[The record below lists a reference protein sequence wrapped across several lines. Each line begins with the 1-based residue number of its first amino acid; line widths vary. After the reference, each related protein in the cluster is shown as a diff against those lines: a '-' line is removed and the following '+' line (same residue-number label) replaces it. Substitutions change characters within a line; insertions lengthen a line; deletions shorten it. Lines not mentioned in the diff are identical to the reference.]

1 MIAAALTD
9 DDAITCVAMPAPVVD
24 AARLVDAWRDDA
36 VVAWTSRDVTIV
48 GLGVARELR
57 ASGPMRWRDIAAQAR
72 SLRVTG
78 PVRFLGG
85 GAFAPGAADRAPW
98 QGFGDAW
105 FVLPR
110 WTYVCD
116 AQGAQLVL
124 ALDGSETRAQWD
136 GELATLQA
144 AFDAAPVAAGQ
155 PAVVELQRADGDEYR
170 RQVAAITAAI
180 PRGACSKIV
189 AARTC
194 TVALAGRV
202 REAGMLAALDA
213 RHADCVR
220 LLVRPPG
227 AGTLVAATPERLVRR
242 TGELVECDALAGTR
256 SENADAL
263 MASAK
268 DRREHDLVVTAIRA
282 ALEDAGATVDA
293 PAEPLVRTLRHVV
306 HLHTPFRAVLDRPRH
321 VLELVERLHP
331 TPAVGGTPTPVAVE
345 WIRTHEPVQR
355 GWYASPVGWFD
366 GDGNGEFAV
375 AIRSGVLAGNRA
387 HLWAGGGI
395 VAGSDPDYE
404 LAETELKLR
413 AMLGALG
420 VQ

>member
-1 MIAAALTD
+1 VIAAAVRD
-9 DDAITCVAMPAPVVD
+9 DDALTCVAVPAPVID
-24 AARLVDAWRDDA
+24 AAQLVDAWRDGP
-36 VVAWTSRDVTIV
+36 VVSWSSRDLTIV
-48 GLGVARELR
+48 GMGVARELR
-57 ASGPMRWRDIAAQAR
+57 ASGPTRWRDIAAQAR
-72 SLRVTG
+72 ALRVHG
-78 PVRFLGG
+78 PARFLGG

-110 WTYVCD
+110 WTYVRD
-116 AQGAQLVL
+116 ARGAQLIM
-124 ALDGSETRAQWD
+124 ALDGDPGERALID
-136 GELATLQA
+136 A
-144 AFDAAPVAAGQ
+144 AFHGAGVAQDQ
-155 PAVVELQRADGDEYR
+155 PAIVELQRADGDEYR
-170 RQVAAITAAI
+170 RQVADITAAI
-180 PRGACSKIV
+180 ARGACEKIV
-189 AARTC
+189 TARTC

-202 REAGMLAALDA
+202 REAGVLAALDA

-263 MASAK
+263 MASGK
-268 DRREHDLVVTAIRA
+268 DRREHALVVQAIRS

-306 HLHTPFRAVLDRPRH
+306 HLHTPVRALLARPRH

-331 TPAVGGTPTPVAVE
+331 TPAVGGTPTAVAVD
-345 WIRTHEPVQR
+345 WIRAHEPVAR

-420 VQ
+420 VA